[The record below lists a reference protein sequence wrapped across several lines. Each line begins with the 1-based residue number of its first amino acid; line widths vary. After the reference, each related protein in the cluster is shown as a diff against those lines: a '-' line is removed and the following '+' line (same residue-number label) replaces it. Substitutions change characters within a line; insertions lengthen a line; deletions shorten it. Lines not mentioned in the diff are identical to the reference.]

1 MTVHVMRLFSVSVV
15 MNAGEAEPGQ
25 PMGGVVQPVSDKQ
38 HRGYENKR
46 CTDDQDIDRIG
57 QSHVCLL
64 ALTVRYYVRFVS
76 AQSQFCAALRQGAVE
91 NLSKSFNN
99 LFFSES
105 YGDSRPVNEV

>member
-1 MTVHVMRLFSVSVV
+1 MTIRVMRLLFIMEV
-15 MNAGEAEPGQ
+15 MIAGEGAHAQ
-25 PMGGVVQPVSDKQ
+25 PMGGFIRPASDEQ

-57 QSHVCLL
+57 QPHVCLL

-99 LFFSES
+99 LFLSDG